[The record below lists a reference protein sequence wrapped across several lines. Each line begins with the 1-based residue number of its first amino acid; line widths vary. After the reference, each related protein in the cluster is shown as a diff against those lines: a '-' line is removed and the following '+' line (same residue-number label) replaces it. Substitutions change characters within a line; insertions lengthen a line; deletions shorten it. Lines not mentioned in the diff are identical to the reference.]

1 MKETKE
7 NIKKP
12 NEVENLDKNANVEEV
27 AIKNDSKKVESEV
40 VKGEVTTNANSK
52 IKDYLNK
59 DLFADVKRISFSD
72 DSSEELKSENT
83 LSEDYQGTFNDI
95 SENQIISAKVI
106 GISDSDVM
114 VDIGFKSEGLIN
126 RSEFDNK
133 NLPEI
138 GSNIDIFLEKFEDT
152 DGNITLSK
160 YKADFIKRWDEL
172 KHFCDSGEPVSG
184 KIIKRVKGGLVVD
197 LGVIQAFLPGS
208 QADVQPVKN
217 FDDLINKEFDF
228 QIVKVDEV
236 RKNLVVSRKAI
247 LEESLNE
254 KRQELMTQIE
264 IGAQLKGVVKNI
276 TDFGAF
282 VDLGGVD
289 GLIHITDLSWNRIN
303 HPTEIL
309 ELDQKLNVVIL
320 DFDDDKSRIQ
330 LGVKQLS
337 KHPWENLDSNL
348 KEGDK
353 VNGKVSVL
361 ADYGAFIEITDGVEG
376 LVHVSEMSWSTHLR
390 SAQDFVSVGDSIE
403 AVILSLDREERKMSL
418 GIKQLKSDPWTD
430 ITKKYPTGSQHK
442 GKIRNFTNF
451 GVFVELEE
459 GIDGLIYISD
469 LSWTKKIKH
478 PSELFAIEDKI
489 DVVVLE
495 LDVEERKLSLGHK
508 QTKKNPWDEY
518 LKKYPLDSVHKFKLE
533 SFGER
538 GASIFLNDEI
548 SAFVPKKH
556 LLKEDGSSLEVGEEA
571 EFKVIEFNSEFKRIV
586 MSHSAT
592 YKKEAVEK
600 KKTKPVAKKDKVDK
614 STLGDIEALADL
626 KKKMDEKEDK

>member
-7 NIKKP
+7 NINKP
-12 NEVENLDKNANVEEV
+12 NEVENLDNNANVEEV
-27 AIKNDSKKVESEV
+27 DLKNDSKEVESEV
-40 VKGEVTTNANSK
+40 VKEEVTTSANPK

-59 DLFADVKRISFSD
+59 DLFVDVKRISFSD

-172 KHFCDSGEPVSG
+172 KHFCDSGEPVNG

-289 GLIHITDLSWNRIN
+289 GLIHITDFSWGRIN
-303 HPTEIL
+303 HPSEIVSIGD
-309 ELDQKLNVVIL
+309 EISVQVI
-320 DFDDDKSRIQ
+320 DFNQETSRIS
-330 LGVKQLS
+330 LGLKQLVDN
-337 KHPWENLDSNL
+337 PWETIPE
-348 KEGDK
+348 KYKVGD
-353 VNGKVSVL
+353 VVSGNIVSIMN
-361 ADYGAFIEITDGVEG
+361 YGIFIELEKGIEG
-376 LVHVSEMSWSTHLR
+376 LIHISEISWTKNVQNL
-390 SAQDFVSVGDSIE
+390 QDTYKVGDSIDSKVLFVDANE
-403 AVILSLDREERKMSL
+403 QKISL
-418 GIKQLKSDPWTD
+418 GIKQLSKDPWETITEDVKVGDKKSGTVNKLTKFGAFVTLTDELEGFVRTTEFHWTKNSSHPKEFVSEGDSIDYIITD
-430 ITKKYPTGSQHK
+430 I
-442 GKIRNFTNF
+442 
-451 GVFVELEE
+451 LEKE
-459 GIDGLIYISD
+459 RKVLLSVKD
-469 LSWTKKIKH
+469 LSESPWPEIETKFNSGDKLKGTFEKMLDSGVIIKLDNDIEGFIPMSKISKDQKKDVIAN
-478 PSELFAIEDKI
+478 LNDG
-489 DVVVLE
+489 DNVDLVVVEVKAEEKNVVLM
-495 LDVEERKLSLGHK
+495 LDE
-508 QTKKNPWDEY
+508 TN
-518 LKKYPLDSVHKFKLE
+518 
-533 SFGER
+533 
-538 GASIFLNDEI
+538 
-548 SAFVPKKH
+548 
-556 LLKEDGSSLEVGEEA
+556 
-571 EFKVIEFNSEFKRIV
+571 
-586 MSHSAT
+586 
-592 YKKEAVEK
+592 
-600 KKTKPVAKKDKVDK
+600 VD
-614 STLGDIEALADL
+614 D
-626 KKKMDEKEDK
+626 

>member
-1 MKETKE
+1 MKENKE
-7 NIKKP
+7 NINKP

-27 AIKNDSKKVESEV
+27 ALKNDSKEVESEV
-40 VKGEVTTNANSK
+40 VKEEITTSANPK

-59 DLFADVKRISFSD
+59 DLFADIKRISFSD
-72 DSSEELKSENT
+72 DKSEDLKSENT

-289 GLIHITDLSWNRIN
+289 GLIHITDFSWGRIN
-303 HPTEIL
+303 HPSEIVSIGD
-309 ELDQKLNVVIL
+309 EISVQVI
-320 DFDDDKSRIQ
+320 DFNQETSRIS
-330 LGVKQLS
+330 LGLKQLVDN
-337 KHPWENLDSNL
+337 PWETIPE
-348 KEGDK
+348 KYKVGD
-353 VNGKVSVL
+353 VVSGNIVSIMN
-361 ADYGAFIEITDGVEG
+361 YGIFIELEKGIEG
-376 LVHVSEMSWSTHLR
+376 LIHISEISWTKNVQNL
-390 SAQDFVSVGDSIE
+390 QDTYKVGDSIDSKVLFVDANE
-403 AVILSLDREERKMSL
+403 QKISL
-418 GIKQLKSDPWTD
+418 GIKQLSKDPWETITEDVKVGDKKSGTVNKLTKFGAFVTLTDELEGFVRTTEFHWTKNSSHPKEFVSEGDSIDYIITD
-430 ITKKYPTGSQHK
+430 I
-442 GKIRNFTNF
+442 
-451 GVFVELEE
+451 LEKE
-459 GIDGLIYISD
+459 RKVLLSVKD
-469 LSWTKKIKH
+469 LSESPWPEIETKFNSGDKLKGTFEKMLDSGVIIKLDNDIEGFIPMSKISKDQKKDVIAN
-478 PSELFAIEDKI
+478 LNDG
-489 DVVVLE
+489 DNVDLVVVEVKAEEKNVVLM
-495 LDVEERKLSLGHK
+495 LDE
-508 QTKKNPWDEY
+508 TN
-518 LKKYPLDSVHKFKLE
+518 
-533 SFGER
+533 
-538 GASIFLNDEI
+538 
-548 SAFVPKKH
+548 
-556 LLKEDGSSLEVGEEA
+556 
-571 EFKVIEFNSEFKRIV
+571 
-586 MSHSAT
+586 
-592 YKKEAVEK
+592 
-600 KKTKPVAKKDKVDK
+600 VD
-614 STLGDIEALADL
+614 D
-626 KKKMDEKEDK
+626 